1 MALDFAIVPN
11 EPYVPKSTVPY
22 PDLPLSDA
30 NNNSRV
36 RKSSI
41 SPRLDG
47 QMSIVV
53 AGSLH
58 PHKLNSAKD
67 AQGQKCRAMTAR
79 LWTQGVGYREPA
91 EYIPTAP
98 VGINPGA
105 NFTIDLYYIQQ
116 EVLMS
121 QRIDS

>member
-1 MALDFAIVPN
+1 
-11 EPYVPKSTVPY
+11 
-22 PDLPLSDA
+22 
-30 NNNSRV
+30 
-36 RKSSI
+36 
-41 SPRLDG
+41 
-47 QMSIVV
+47 MSIVV
-53 AGSLH
+53 AGGLR

-79 LWTQGVGYREPA
+79 LWTQGAGYREDFGSIPRGA
-91 EYIPTAP
+91 YFFNPLTIPPPEYIPTAP

-121 QRIDS
+121 QKN